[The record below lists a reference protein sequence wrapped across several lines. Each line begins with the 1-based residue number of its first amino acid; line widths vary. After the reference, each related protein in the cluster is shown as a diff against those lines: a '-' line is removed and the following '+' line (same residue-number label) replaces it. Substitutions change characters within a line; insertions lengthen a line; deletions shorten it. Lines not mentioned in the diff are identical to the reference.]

1 MHERQVDD
9 AEDIC
14 FLSNCCWKHKWKL
27 YLVCY

>member
-27 YLVCY
+27 YL